1 MKTILITYDETQET
15 ESGEPLDLFCW
26 LENEL
31 NACGIEATIDEANSA
46 GILEAQSQ
54 T

>member
-31 NACGIEATIDEANSA
+31 NNCGIEATIGEAPWQGDEAIDEIA
-46 GILEAQSQ
+46 
-54 T
+54 